1 MDVNYENFYDYNN
14 HIHITM
20 KSFLKAWY
28 NGILEVML
36 VGRITITSKDDGAD
50 GVI

>member
-14 HIHITM
+14 YIHITM
-20 KSFLKAWY
+20 KSFCRH
-28 NGILEVML
+28 GILEVML